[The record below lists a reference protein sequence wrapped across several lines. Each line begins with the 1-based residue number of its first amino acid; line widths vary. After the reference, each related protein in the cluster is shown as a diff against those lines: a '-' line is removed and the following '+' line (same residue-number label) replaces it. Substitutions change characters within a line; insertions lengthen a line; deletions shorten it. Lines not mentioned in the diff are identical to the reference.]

1 MGSNKAIKKST
12 KAEKKSSKKVVE
24 KVESSSSS
32 SSSSSESASSESEAS
47 SDEEEEK
54 VEEAKVEEEKAEKS
68 GSDSSDSESGSGS
81 DSASSD
87 EEEAEETT
95 DKKRKASED
104 SEEEPA
110 AKVAKVEEQATYTVW
125 CGGISWDSK
134 EDDVKE
140 FFEQCGEISEVRIR
154 LDNATGKN
162 KGFCHID
169 FTTKAAHD
177 AALALSGSEFMG
189 RSIRLDS
196 AGDGSNRQPKKDEN
210 YGPKSTKVFIA
221 NLNRDYDEESHR
233 ASLTES
239 FSQFGTLVGDIRLPY
254 NREEGTLRG
263 IGYLEF
269 ETPEQAEAAVKG
281 MNGVEVNGR
290 PLRTDFSGNDDRE
303 RVSRGGFRGGR
314 GGNDRGGRGGGRG
327 GFSDR
332 GGGRGGRGGFSDR
345 GGGRGGRGGFSDRGG
360 GRGGRGGFNDRG
372 GRGGG
377 RGGYRG

>member
-1 MGSNKAIKKST
+1 MGSNKAVKKST
-12 KAEKKSSKKVVE
+12 KVEKKSKKVVE

-32 SSSSSESASSESEAS
+32 SSSSESSSSSSSDS
-47 SDEEEEK
+47 SDEEEE
-54 VEEAKVEEEKAEKS
+54 VGEEKAAVEEEKKEDSSDSDSSSSSSDS
-68 GSDSSDSESGSGS
+68 GSDSS
-81 DSASSD
+81 SD
-87 EEEAEETT
+87 EEEEEETKEET
-95 DKKRKASED
+95 SSNKRKADSEEA

-110 AKVAKVEEQATYTVW
+110 AKVAKTEGTFTVW
-125 CGGISWDSK
+125 CGGISWEAK

-140 FFEQCGEISEVRIR
+140 YFGQCGEISDVRIR

-189 RSIRLDS
+189 RSIRMDS

-210 YGPKSTKVFIA
+210 YGPKSTKVFVA
-221 NLNRDYDEESHR
+221 NLNRDNTEDEHR
-233 ASLTES
+233 SALTEA
-239 FSQFGTLVGDIRLPY
+239 FSQFGTLVGEIRLPY

-281 MNGVEVNGR
+281 MNGVDVNGR

-314 GGNDRGGRGGGRG
+314 K
-327 GFSDR
+327 F
-332 GGGRGGRGGFSDR
+332 
-345 GGGRGGRGGFSDRGG
+345 
-360 GRGGRGGFNDRG
+360 
-372 GRGGG
+372 
-377 RGGYRG
+377 